1 MKIKCLLLLFLTT
14 WPAMGQPQTEGPEKI
29 LSEIE
34 KNNTTLAA
42 LRQKV
47 VTEQKANEMSKAL
60 PDPRVGFSNSWG
72 NQPNSV
78 NKQNFSVEQELDW
91 GTVSGLRNKT
101 IKANKSVV
109 EFDYLIERQKILAEA
124 DQYLIELIYYN
135 ALYEE
140 YAQRVQRAEDLKDLY
155 AKKLKI
161 GDANQLEV
169 NKVKLNAV
177 SNRAEFKKIA
187 VRKEDILNELKRLN
201 GNIPVVCELKQNNCQ
216 VLPMLSDLMKQIET
230 TSPILQK
237 SKQQIEAG
245 KKELQLN
252 KLEGLPNLSIGYVGE
267 IARGDNTNGFSI
279 GMNIPIWGNSRRKI
293 NYQKTVVTLAEME
306 KKDMELQITATIQK
320 QYAAAN
326 HLTQIA
332 KEFRQELSQNED
344 LSLLDKALNQ
354 GQISLIDYINEI
366 TFYYTAREQALEAER
381 DSQLAIS
388 VLKNM
393 LR

>member
-14 WPAMGQPQTEGPEKI
+14 WSAMGQPQTEGPEKI

-101 IKANKSVV
+101 IEANKSVV

-187 VRKEDILNELKRLN
+187 VKKEEILDELKRLN
-201 GNIPVVCELKQNNCQ
+201 GNIPIVCELKQNNCQ
-216 VLPMLSDLMKQIET
+216 VLPTLSDLMKQIET
-230 TSPILQK
+230 MSPILQK
-237 SKQQIEAG
+237 SKKQIEAG

-381 DSQLAIS
+381 DSQMAIS
-388 VLKNM
+388 ELKNM

>member
-14 WPAMGQPQTEGPEKI
+14 WSAMGQPQTEGPEKI

-101 IKANKSVV
+101 IEANKSVV

-177 SNRAEFKKIA
+177 SNRTEFKKIA
-187 VRKEDILNELKRLN
+187 VKKEEILNELKRLN
-201 GNIPVVCELKQNNCQ
+201 GNIPIVCELKQNNCQ
-216 VLPMLSDLMKQIET
+216 VLPTLSDLMKQIET
-230 TSPILQK
+230 MSPILQK
-237 SKQQIEAG
+237 SKKQIEAG

-381 DSQLAIS
+381 DSQMAIS
-388 VLKNM
+388 ELKNM